1 MLVRV
6 TFTSKQQ
13 KIIWQCRSLIAVIR
27 RNIEVSWASPA
38 LVEASGTIELK
49 EMESVIGELFEMS
62 GVSRGEGQARAV
74 RSFQFSFGILSAVFV
89 FVLMMDWVCCTTCV
103 FKYRHCLSSSQ
114 RAWFN
119 QHCHQYPLPAYLES
133 WTSTVTAS
141 WTRSSSSEDA
151 SMTRSWFVFSTDP
164 K

>member
-1 MLVRV
+1 
-6 TFTSKQQ
+6 
-13 KIIWQCRSLIAVIR
+13 
-27 RNIEVSWASPA
+27 
-38 LVEASGTIELK
+38 
-49 EMESVIGELFEMS
+49 MS

-89 FVLMMDWVCCTTCV
+89 FFCCTTCV

-151 SMTRSWFVFSTDP
+151 SMTPSWSVFSMDP
-164 K
+164 KYYIFTLIRYFFMMMLEKILLNNVQHCWFFTSPWNISMVDFVNKTITIALWEHFRV